1 MIRKPV
7 LHCGYEMRR
16 PPDSTTGPA
25 QITTRVLVV
34 EDPAAAGAARTLLA
48 HAGRGRFD
56 VVDVAG
62 VAEAV
67 DWLSGH
73 VADCVVLDLGLVADG
88 MDALARIRAA
98 SLDAPVLVL
107 SGSDG
112 DQLGAQA
119 VAQGAQD
126 HLVKGQVDARGLARA
141 IGYAIER
148 ARAQTAL
155 AHQALHDP
163 LTGLANRALFE
174 DRLRQASA
182 RVRRHGNCMAV
193 LFCDLDRFKLVN
205 DTLGHAVG
213 DDLLVAVA
221 GRIAGVLRTQ
231 DTAARLGGDEF
242 AVLCED
248 VNGTHHALAIAERI
262 LAELRLPFPGAEDVP
277 VAASIG
283 LAIAHEGTERPE
295 VLLREADAA
304 MYRAK
309 ERGGDVAELYD
320 EAMRGRAARRIE
332 LQDALRRGLERG
344 EMRVHYQPRVR
355 LATGEVVGV
364 EALVRWQ
371 HPERGLLS
379 PAEFLP
385 VAEETGLIAPLGG
398 WVIEESCRQAA
409 RWADARHGSGPLA
422 VAVNLTA
429 RQCAQ
434 PDLLSVVR
442 AAVDSSGIDPSGL
455 RLEVTESAVLSDYE
469 ANLAVLEALRGL
481 GLSLAIDDFGAGPSS
496 LAALQQLP
504 VDVVTVDRSLVRSI
518 GRGGDGAAMLGGIV
532 GLAHALGLSI
542 VAEGIE
548 AVGQVDRLRALGCD
562 AGQGF
567 FFARPGAAD
576 TLVELLGT
584 R

>member
-1 MIRKPV
+1 
-7 LHCGYEMRR
+7 MRR
-16 PPDSTTGPA
+16 PSTLTSTGPA
-25 QITTRVLVV
+25 ELTTRVLVI
-34 EDPAAAGAARTLLA
+34 EDPVAGGAARTLLA
-48 HAGRGRFD
+48 HAGRGRFE
-56 VVDVAG
+56 VVG
-62 VAEAV
+62 VADAEQAV
-67 DWLSGH
+67 AWLAKH
-73 VADCVVLDLGLVADG
+73 VADCVVLDLGMRGDG
-88 MDALARIRAA
+88 LDALGRIRAA

-107 SGSDG
+107 SGP
-112 DQLGAQA
+112 DQDELGARA
-119 VAQGAQD
+119 VAEGAQD
-126 HLVKGQVDARGLARA
+126 HLVKGQIDARGLARA

-148 ARAQTAL
+148 SRVQSAL

-174 DRLRQASA
+174 DRLRQALA
-182 RVRRHGNCMAV
+182 RSRRHGVSSAV
-193 LFCDLDRFKLVN
+193 LFCDLDRFKHVN
-205 DTLGHAVG
+205 DTLGHAAG
-213 DDLLVAVA
+213 DELLVAVA

-242 AVLCED
+242 AILCED
-248 VNGTHHALAIAERI
+248 VNGTHHALNIAERL
-262 LAELRLPFPGAEDVP
+262 LAELRAPFPGVEDIP
-277 VAASIG
+277 VGASIG

-295 VLLREADAA
+295 ALLREADAA

-309 ERGGDVAELYD
+309 ERGGGVAELFD
-320 EAMRGRAARRIE
+320 DAMRGRAARRIE

-344 EMRVHYQPRVR
+344 EMRLHYQPRVR

-385 VAEETGLIAPLGG
+385 MAEESGLIAPLGG

-409 RWADARHGSGPLA
+409 RWAAARVGVAPLP

-442 AAVDSSGIDPSGL
+442 GAVDRAGIDPSGL
-455 RLEVTESAVLSDYE
+455 RLEITESAVLSDYE
-469 ANLAVLEALRGL
+469 ANLAVLEALRDL

-496 LAALQQLP
+496 LAALQALP
-504 VDVVTVDRSLVRSI
+504 VDVVTVDRSLVGSL
-518 GRGGDGAAMLGGIV
+518 GRDGADAAMLGGIV

-548 AVGQVDRLRALGCD
+548 AVTQVDRLRALGCD

-567 FFARPGAAD
+567 FFARPGEAD
-576 TLVELLGT
+576 ALVGLLGT
-584 R
+584 RA